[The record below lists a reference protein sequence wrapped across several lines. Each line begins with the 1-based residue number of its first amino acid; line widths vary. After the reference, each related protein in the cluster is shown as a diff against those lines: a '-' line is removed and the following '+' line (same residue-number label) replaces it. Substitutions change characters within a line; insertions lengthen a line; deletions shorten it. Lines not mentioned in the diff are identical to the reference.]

1 MCAVKFTEKE
11 LKFIQ
16 SLDLC
21 RLATVYP
28 DCRPHVVPV
37 NYVFLEG
44 KFYIGV
50 DYESRK
56 VRNIQKNNKVALV
69 IDVYKP
75 NRGILIEGEAA
86 LIDRGPEFKR
96 VYSIFYERF
105 IWVTRDPWDEGEAP
119 FIVVTPLKKVSWG
132 IK

>member
-37 NYVFLEG
+37 NYVFLDG
-44 KFYIGV
+44 RFYIGV

-56 VRNIQKNNKVALV
+56 VRNVQKNNKVALV

-75 NRGILIEGEAA
+75 NRGILIEGEAT
-86 LIDRGPEFKR
+86 LLDRGPEFKR

-105 IWVTRDPWDEGEAP
+105 AWVRRDPWDEGEAP
-119 FIVVTPLKKVSWG
+119 FIAVTPLKKVSWG
-132 IK
+132 IR